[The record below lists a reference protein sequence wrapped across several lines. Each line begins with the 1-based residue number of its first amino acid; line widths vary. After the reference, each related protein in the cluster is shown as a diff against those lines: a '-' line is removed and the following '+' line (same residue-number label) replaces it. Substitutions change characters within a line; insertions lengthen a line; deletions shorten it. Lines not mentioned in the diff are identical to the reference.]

1 MYRMYLFMGSS
12 LQAPLFFA
20 LEYGDVVPIKPLG
33 GDNPIK
39 TISMYQKKFSMVS
52 VRVAW
57 LGTDTCLCLG
67 RSSKAYMQKWQVA
80 MFIHKDDLVHAQTYS
95 IESFASWALR
105 SMTWEDHLSMK
116 KKSVLPPQSSDQVA
130 LASQTK
136 APLVGQM
143 FW

>member
-1 MYRMYLFMGSS
+1 MTLSAAGFNVPNVSVHG
-12 LQAPLFFA
+12 LVPAGTLVFA

-67 RSSKAYMQKWQVA
+67 RSSKAYM
-80 MFIHKDDLVHAQTYS
+80 
-95 IESFASWALR
+95 
-105 SMTWEDHLSMK
+105 
-116 KKSVLPPQSSDQVA
+116 
-130 LASQTK
+130 
-136 APLVGQM
+136 
-143 FW
+143 

>member
-67 RSSKAYMQKWQVA
+67 RSSKAYM
-80 MFIHKDDLVHAQTYS
+80 
-95 IESFASWALR
+95 
-105 SMTWEDHLSMK
+105 
-116 KKSVLPPQSSDQVA
+116 
-130 LASQTK
+130 
-136 APLVGQM
+136 
-143 FW
+143 